1 MKKGE
6 KFLSFV
12 KYEKELESEYREKL
26 SETKRPEEVG
36 DIFVEFALRF
46 LKKIVPDLDEKTYI
60 EDISFVPEDEEV
72 GFTLSER
79 LKKVLK
85 EEIVEKSDMMSILKR
100 KANEAI
106 HRYKQIKSDEERTE
120 MFRRKPDVRG
130 R

>member
-26 SETKRPEEVG
+26 SEAKRPEEVG

-60 EDISFVPEDEEV
+60 EDVSFVPEDEEV

-85 EEIVEKSDMMSILKR
+85 EELVEKSDMMSILKR
-100 KANEAI
+100 MVSEAI
-106 HRYKQIKSDEERTE
+106 HRYKKIKSDEDRTD
-120 MFRRKPDVRG
+120 MFRRKPDVTG